1 MKKLALLLPWC
12 ALPALAQMPTEFPAE
27 ATAITAELF
36 AERAAGKSFRGVRAD
51 GVDARMDFAK
61 DGTVVM
67 YSRGNSVRGTWR
79 VDGDKLCTDLVR
91 ATATCNDVR
100 LHGDVLFYKRVA
112 NNEVLKLTAN

>member
-1 MKKLALLLPWC
+1 MKKLALLLHFC
-12 ALPALAQMPTEFPAE
+12 ALPVLAQMPTEFPAE
-27 ATAITAELF
+27 AAPITTALF

-51 GVDARMDFAK
+51 GIDSRMDFNK

-79 VDGDKLCTDLVR
+79 VEGDKLCTDMPR
-91 ATATCNDVR
+91 FSSTCNDVR
-100 LHGDVLFYKRVA
+100 LHGDVMFYKRVA